1 MPKTVATH
9 RLPRLTWLERWAL
22 KLLHRS
28 PRVGLVIVKPC
39 DTTLMSV
46 SARQDDPMSC
56 VIAQDLLYMAKGEE
70 APSLQLER
78 IYHQPAFGDYE

>member
-39 DTTLMSV
+39 DTTLM
-46 SARQDDPMSC
+46 
-56 VIAQDLLYMAKGEE
+56 
-70 APSLQLER
+70 
-78 IYHQPAFGDYE
+78 